1 MTFFRRAYST
11 TCRSTSQLAVGSPP
25 WNSMVSARAVVWK
38 AKSTARSATSIDMSV
53 SVRSM
58 PTIELWQYWQP
69 WLQRWVSTKACSVG
83 PWNRYCF
90 LRRQRSAWA

>member
-1 MTFFRRAYST
+1 M
-11 TCRSTSQLAVGSPP
+11 
-25 WNSMVSARAVVWK
+25 
-38 AKSTARSATSIDMSV
+38 STARSATSIDMSV

-83 PWNRYCF
+83 PVEQV
-90 LRRQRSAWA
+90 LLLAPPALGLGVEVDLAGDEVGAP